1 MKSKRKILISTL
13 AVVLT
18 AALAV
23 GVFFLTKAVTR
34 PMSAEEYMLQG
45 TQERIEYAQS
55 RYKEFSSNPN
65 KTYNVLVSLDS
76 VTTEEFTQL
85 FAGCSGFT
93 QVYDCITEGVDDP
106 MYGGYLDCEGKTAAQ
121 LAAECYADT
130 YDSICSE
137 LNSYDQQVAEIRDYY
152 NQDLA
157 DDVSEGTSSGEDDS
171 SKVIDTSPVDA
182 SGLSFIDGQIDPAL
196 EEDLSDLQ
204 EFRSNFISLKT
215 AMEQGRYRIYGVK
228 LTLTGAQAQALLQSN
243 KVRLVEK
250 LTNLPE
256 SIISPLEPGVTYED

>member
-1 MKSKRKILISTL
+1 MKSKRKFLISAL

-23 GVFFLTKAVTR
+23 GVFFFYKAFKKR
-34 PMSAEEYMLQG
+34 IDPEEQMIHN

-55 RYKEFSSNPN
+55 CYKEFSKNPN
-65 KTYNVLVSLDS
+65 KTYTVLVSLDS

-85 FAGCSGFT
+85 FAGCGGFT

-137 LNSYDQQVAEIRDYY
+137 LDSYDQQAAEIRDYY

-171 SKVIDTSPVDA
+171 SKVIDTSPADA

-204 EFRSNFISLKT
+204 EFRNNFISLKT

-250 LTNLPE
+250 LTIFPE
-256 SIISPLEPGVTYED
+256 SSLSPLDPSEENWD

>member
-1 MKSKRKILISTL
+1 MKSKRKFLISAL

-23 GVFFLTKAVTR
+23 GVFFFYKAFKKR
-34 PMSAEEYMLQG
+34 IDPEDQMIHS

-55 RYKEFSSNPN
+55 CYKEFSKNPN
-65 KTYNVLVSLDS
+65 KTYTVLVSLDS

-85 FAGCSGFT
+85 FTGCSGFT

-137 LNSYDQQVAEIRDYY
+137 LDSYDQQVAEIRESYMYDETVEPFVTQPPVDTFGKDIDTSDIKVPGSSYSSDDTDF
-152 NQDLA
+152 QLAEDLA
-157 DDVSEGTSSGEDDS
+157 D
-171 SKVIDTSPVDA
+171 
-182 SGLSFIDGQIDPAL
+182 
-196 EEDLSDLQ
+196 LQ
-204 EFRSNFISLKT
+204 ESHDNFVMLKQ

-250 LTNLPE
+250 LTIFPE
-256 SIISPLEPGVTYED
+256 SSLSPLDPSEENWD

>member
-1 MKSKRKILISTL
+1 
-13 AVVLT
+13 
-18 AALAV
+18 
-23 GVFFLTKAVTR
+23 
-34 PMSAEEYMLQG
+34 MSAEEYMLQS
-45 TQERIEYAQS
+45 TQERIEYVQS
-55 RYKEFSSNPN
+55 YYNEFSSNPN

-85 FAGCSGFT
+85 FADCSGFT

-130 YDSICSE
+130 YGSICSE
-137 LNSYDQQVAEIRDYY
+137 LDSYDRQAAEIRESYMYDETVEPFVT
-152 NQDLA
+152 QPPVDTFGK
-157 DDVSEGTSSGEDDS
+157 D
-171 SKVIDTSPVDA
+171 IDTSDIKVPESFY
-182 SGLSFIDGQIDPAL
+182 SGDDTDFQLA
-196 EEDLSDLQ
+196 EDLADLQ
-204 EFRSNFISLKT
+204 EFHDNFVLLKQ

-228 LTLTGAQAQALLQSN
+228 LTLTGAQAQTLLQSN

-256 SIISPLEPGVTYED
+256 SIISPLEPGVAYED

>member
-1 MKSKRKILISTL
+1 MKSKRKFLISAL

-23 GVFFLTKAVTR
+23 GVFFFYKAFKKR
-34 PMSAEEYMLQG
+34 IDPEDQMIHS

-55 RYKEFSSNPN
+55 CYKEFSKNPN
-65 KTYNVLVSLDS
+65 KTYTVLVSLDS

-137 LNSYDQQVAEIRDYY
+137 LDSYDQQAAEIRESYMYDETVEPFAT
-152 NQDLA
+152 QPPVDTFGK
-157 DDVSEGTSSGEDDS
+157 D
-171 SKVIDTSPVDA
+171 IDTSDIKVPGSSYSNDERHKKLKCCFQKFEKRSQNA
-182 SGLSFIDGQIDPAL
+182 FLSELFHVYQKFLHFHFHLCIQLLREAVHPDGTMRLHPSARRNCAL
-196 EEDLSDLQ
+196 FE
-204 EFRSNFISLKT
+204 
-215 AMEQGRYRIYGVK
+215 
-228 LTLTGAQAQALLQSN
+228 TLYSKIKA
-243 KVRLVEK
+243 V
-250 LTNLPE
+250 
-256 SIISPLEPGVTYED
+256 SI

>member
-1 MKSKRKILISTL
+1 
-13 AVVLT
+13 
-18 AALAV
+18 
-23 GVFFLTKAVTR
+23 
-34 PMSAEEYMLQG
+34 MLQ
-45 TQERIEYAQS
+45 RIQQ
-55 RYKEFSSNPN
+55 NPN
-65 KTYNVLVSLDS
+65 KTYTVLVSLDS

-85 FAGCSGFT
+85 FTGCSGFT

-137 LNSYDQQVAEIRDYY
+137 LDSYDQQAAEIRESYMYDETVEPFVT
-152 NQDLA
+152 QPPVDTFGK
-157 DDVSEGTSSGEDDS
+157 D
-171 SKVIDTSPVDA
+171 IDTSDIKVPGSSYSNDDTDFQLA
-182 SGLSFIDGQIDPAL
+182 
-196 EEDLSDLQ
+196 EDLADLQ
-204 EFRSNFISLKT
+204 EFHDNFVMLKQ

-250 LTNLPE
+250 LTIFLKAASLRWIPPRRIGIKNMTFHTFAAIYCLLSFAHNCTL
-256 SIISPLEPGVTYED
+256 SIVPQSVCV

>member
-1 MKSKRKILISTL
+1 MKSKRKFLIPAL

-23 GVFFLTKAVTR
+23 GVFFFYKAFKKR
-34 PMSAEEYMLQG
+34 IDPEDQMIHS

-55 RYKEFSSNPN
+55 CYKEFSKNPN
-65 KTYNVLVSLDS
+65 KTYTVLVSLDS

-85 FAGCSGFT
+85 FADCGGFT

-137 LNSYDQQVAEIRDYY
+137 LDSYDQQAAEIRHILRTCLYRQPY
-152 NQDLA
+152 LRQSHRERGRNGRGRK
-157 DDVSEGTSSGEDDS
+157 DDA
-171 SKVIDTSPVDA
+171 P
-182 SGLSFIDGQIDPAL
+182 LC
-196 EEDLSDLQ
+196 
-204 EFRSNFISLKT
+204 
-215 AMEQGRYRIYGVK
+215 GRLPQTK
-228 LTLTGAQAQALLQSN
+228 
-243 KVRLVEK
+243 RL
-250 LTNLPE
+250 PYP
-256 SIISPLEPGVTYED
+256 IRHH

>member
-1 MKSKRKILISTL
+1 MKSKRKFLISAL

-23 GVFFLTKAVTR
+23 GVFFFYKAFKKR
-34 PMSAEEYMLQG
+34 IDPEEQMIHN

-55 RYKEFSSNPN
+55 CYKEFSKNPN
-65 KTYNVLVSLDS
+65 KTYTVLVSLDS

-85 FAGCSGFT
+85 FADCGGFT

-137 LNSYDQQVAEIRDYY
+137 LDSYDQQAAEIRESYMYDETVEPFVTKPPVDTFGKDIDTSDIKVPGSSYS
-152 NQDLA
+152 NDDTDFQLAEDLA
-157 DDVSEGTSSGEDDS
+157 D
-171 SKVIDTSPVDA
+171 
-182 SGLSFIDGQIDPAL
+182 
-196 EEDLSDLQ
+196 LQ
-204 EFRSNFISLKT
+204 ESHDNFVMLKQ

-250 LTNLPE
+250 LTIFPE
-256 SIISPLEPGVTYED
+256 SSLSPLDPSEENWD

>member
-1 MKSKRKILISTL
+1 M
-13 AVVLT
+13 
-18 AALAV
+18 
-23 GVFFLTKAVTR
+23 
-34 PMSAEEYMLQG
+34 
-45 TQERIEYAQS
+45 
-55 RYKEFSSNPN
+55 
-65 KTYNVLVSLDS
+65 D
-76 VTTEEFTQL
+76 
-85 FAGCSGFT
+85 
-93 QVYDCITEGVDDP
+93 
-106 MYGGYLDCEGKTAAQ
+106 
-121 LAAECYADT
+121 
-130 YDSICSE
+130 
-137 LNSYDQQVAEIRDYY
+137 SYDQQVAEIRDYY

-250 LTNLPE
+250 LTIFPE
-256 SIISPLEPGVTYED
+256 SSLSPLDPSEENWD

>member
-1 MKSKRKILISTL
+1 MKSKRKFLIPAL

-23 GVFFLTKAVTR
+23 GVFFFYKAFKKR
-34 PMSAEEYMLQG
+34 INPEDQMIHN

-55 RYKEFSSNPN
+55 CYKEFSKNPN
-65 KTYNVLVSLDS
+65 KTYTVLVSLDS

-85 FAGCSGFT
+85 FTGCGGFT

-130 YDSICSE
+130 YDSM
-137 LNSYDQQVAEIRDYY
+137 YDETVEPFVTQPPVDTFGK
-152 NQDLA
+152 D
-157 DDVSEGTSSGEDDS
+157 
-171 SKVIDTSPVDA
+171 IDTSDIEVPGSSYSSDDTDFQLA
-182 SGLSFIDGQIDPAL
+182 
-196 EEDLSDLQ
+196 EDLADLQ
-204 EFRSNFISLKT
+204 EFHDNFVMLKQ

-250 LTNLPE
+250 LTILPE
-256 SIISPLEPGVTYED
+256 SSISPLDPSEENWD

>member
-1 MKSKRKILISTL
+1 MKSKRKFLISAL

-23 GVFFLTKAVTR
+23 GVFFFYKAFKKR
-34 PMSAEEYMLQG
+34 INPEEQMIHN

-55 RYKEFSSNPN
+55 CYNEFSKNPN
-65 KTYNVLVSLDS
+65 KTYTVLVSLDS

-85 FAGCSGFT
+85 FAGCGGFT

-121 LAAECYADT
+121 LVAECYADT
-130 YDSICSE
+130 YNSICSE
-137 LNSYDQQVAEIRDYY
+137 LGSYEQQVAEIRDYY
-152 NQDLA
+152 NQDLD
-157 DDVSEGTSSGEDDS
+157 DDVSDGTSSGEDDPG
-171 SKVIDTSPVDA
+171 KVIDTSPVA
-182 SGLSFIDGQIDPAL
+182 VSGLSFIDGQVDPAL

-204 EFRSNFISLKT
+204 EFRNNFISLKT

-228 LTLTGAQAQALLQSN
+228 LTLTGAQAQSLLQSS

-250 LTNLPE
+250 LAYDKGNL
-256 SIISPLEPGVTYED
+256 ISPLDPSEENWD

>member
-1 MKSKRKILISTL
+1 MKSKRKVLISTL

-23 GVFFLTKAVTR
+23 GVFFFYKAFKKR
-34 PMSAEEYMLQG
+34 INPEEQMIHN

-55 RYKEFSSNPN
+55 CYNEFSKNPN
-65 KTYNVLVSLDS
+65 KTYTVLVSLDS

-137 LNSYDQQVAEIRDYY
+137 LDSYDQQVAEIRESYSMDSVDDLPDDYSPT
-152 NQDLA
+152 DTFGK
-157 DDVSEGTSSGEDDS
+157 D
-171 SKVIDTSPVDA
+171 IDTSDIEIPDE
-182 SGLSFIDGQIDPAL
+182 SSYTGKPEPSL
-196 EEDLSDLQ
+196 EEDLNDLQ
-204 EFRSNFISLKT
+204 EFHNNFRSLKA

-228 LTLTGAQAQALLQSN
+228 LTLTGAQAQSLLQSS
-243 KVRLVEK
+243 KVRLIEK
-250 LTNLPE
+250 LAYDKGNL
-256 SIISPLEPGVTYED
+256 ISPLDPSEENWD